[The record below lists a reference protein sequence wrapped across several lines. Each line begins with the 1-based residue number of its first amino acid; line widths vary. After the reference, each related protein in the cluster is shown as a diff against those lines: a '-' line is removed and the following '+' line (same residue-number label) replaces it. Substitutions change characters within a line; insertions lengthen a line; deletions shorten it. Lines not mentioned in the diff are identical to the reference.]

1 MADTKITPK
10 SYEAFVNR
18 ELNWLQFARRVLELA
33 EDADVPLLERV
44 KFIGIVGML
53 HDEFFMK
60 RMSGLKRQIKKGVE
74 KLSIDGLTPHEEFDG
89 CRREILEQKKILA
102 RVIGEEVRPG
112 LAQAGIPILDW
123 TQLDDSQKEAMRQY
137 FEDSVMP
144 VLTPLAVDAEHPF
157 PFIAGLGLN
166 LAITLK
172 AKKRERFV
180 SLKIPAN
187 RDRWVELPDNTGY
200 VPLEQVVA
208 ANLGRLFTDAS
219 SVRVSLFRVTRGAEG
234 ESGHDGTFEENDGLP
249 TPGSIIAQVTD
260 ELKARKFAGEVRL
273 EVASNMPEDLQGW
286 LAEQLRVGSD
296 DVYVIDDLPAPADL
310 GAFRPPG
317 HPELHDPELPV
328 VSHPRL
334 ARLQASDSSAIFKE
348 ICRGDILLH
357 HPYQAFETSVL
368 RFLESAAIDDQVLAI
383 KLTIYRTSS
392 NSPIVLALAE
402 AARRGKEV
410 AVLVEIT
417 ARFDE
422 APNIAW
428 GRYLENEGVH
438 VAYGVE
444 KLKTH
449 VKAALVVREEAGKVR
464 RYVHVGTGN
473 YHAGTARH
481 YTDVGLFSCDPELTA
496 DVAAVFN
503 ELTSATPIQ
512 GTHKLL
518 VAPYSMRERFHAL
531 IRREAEHAAAGRVS
545 GIQAKMNQLQD
556 PTIIRELY
564 QASEAGVPI
573 ELNVRGLCSLRP
585 GVLGLSENIRVFS
598 TIGRFLEHA
607 RIYRFEN
614 DGAPE
619 FFIGSA
625 DWMKRNLDSR
635 METSAP
641 VEDPK
646 LKKELDEILSV
657 YAADNYSAWDMG
669 PDGTYTRRRPA
680 KGKAVKGA
688 QQVFIDRAS
697 LK

>member
-1 MADTKITPK
+1 MAEKKISPK
-10 SYEAFVNR
+10 SHEAFVNR

-33 EDADVPLLERV
+33 EDPEVPLLERI

-60 RMSGLKRQIKKGVE
+60 RMSGLKRQIKRGVE
-74 KLSIDGLTPHEEFDG
+74 KLSIDGLTPMEEFQA
-89 CRREILEQKKILA
+89 CRREIQSQKEVLA
-102 RVIGEEVRPG
+102 RVIIDEVRPG
-112 LAQAGIPILDW
+112 LAEAGIPILDW
-123 TQLDDSQKEAMRQY
+123 SQLSDSQKEAMRRY
-137 FEDSVMP
+137 FEESVMP
-144 VLTPLAVDAEHPF
+144 ILTPLAVDAEHPF

-172 AKKRERFV
+172 AKKGERFV

-187 RDRWVELPDNTGY
+187 RVRCVPLAGEAGY

-208 ANLGRLFTDAS
+208 ANLDRLFPDVS
-219 SVRVSLFRVTRGAEG
+219 SAKASLFRVTRGADG
-234 ESGHDGTFEENDGLP
+234 ESGNDATFDADGGFDN
-249 TPGSIIAQVTD
+249 PGSIIAQVTD

-273 EVASNMPEDLQGW
+273 EVSSEMPESLRQW
-286 LAEQLRVGSD
+286 LAEQFHVSQD
-296 DVYVIDDLPAPADL
+296 DVYVLDDIPAPADL
-310 GAFRPPG
+310 GSFRPPG
-317 HPELHDPELPV
+317 RPELCDPEFPAAV
-328 VSHPRL
+328 HPRL
-334 ARLQASDSSAIFKE
+334 GRLPVLDSSAIFKE
-348 ICRGDILLH
+348 ISRGDILLQ
-357 HPYQAFETSVL
+357 HPYQSFETSVL
-368 RFLESAAIDDQVLAI
+368 RFLESAAMDEQVLAI

-392 NSPIVLALAE
+392 DSPIVTALAE

-449 VKAALVVREEAGKVR
+449 VKAALVVREEAGRIR

-481 YTDVGLFSCDPELTA
+481 YTDIGLFSCNPELAA

-503 ELTSATPIQ
+503 ELTSATPVQ
-512 GTHKLL
+512 RTHKLL
-518 VAPYSMRERFHAL
+518 VAPYSMRDRFHTL
-531 IRREAEHAAAGRVS
+531 IRREAEHAAAGRKS

-564 QASEAGVPI
+564 QASAAGVPI

-585 GVLGLSENIRVFS
+585 GVPGLSENIRVFS

-614 DGAPE
+614 DGVPE

-625 DWMKRNLDSR
+625 DWMKRNLDNR
-635 METSAP
+635 IETITP
-641 VEDPK
+641 VED
-646 LKKELDEILSV
+646 LRLQKELDAILAI
-657 YAADNYSAWDMG
+657 YAADNHSAWDM
-669 PDGTYTRRRPA
+669 DSSGTYTRRRPA
-680 KGKAVKGA
+680 KGEVARDA
-688 QQVFIDRAS
+688 QRVFVDRAT
-697 LK
+697 K